1 MYNTKDKNS
10 MLEYKKI
17 TLHSKEELE
26 QVKKLLIEDRGYS
39 FNKSL
44 SKEALDN
51 VSFSITIYLGSE
63 LTKTI
68 YLEEQIN
75 LEDRDK
81 FDSIL
86 SLELQ

>member
-26 QVKKLLIEDRGYS
+26 QVKKLLIEDWGYS

-51 VSFSITIYLGSE
+51 VSFSV
-63 LTKTI
+63 TI